1 MNDLISFASD
11 NHAGAHPE
19 VLRAMEAANVGYAA
33 AYGGDPLTASL
44 RELFKQTFGHSALGF
59 PVFNG
64 TGANVVALSAGLKR
78 YQGILCAAAAHID
91 ADECGAPE
99 RLGGFKL
106 FPIPTTDQKLTVDRI
121 APLLSR
127 RGDTHAVQP
136 RGISITQS
144 TELGTVYTLAEIR
157 ALSQFARAEGLFL
170 HMDGARIANAAAAL
184 GCSLKEC
191 TTDVGVDVLSF
202 GATKNGAISAEAVI
216 ALSPEFVATHAEDL
230 RYVQKQCMQLASKAR
245 FISAQLK
252 ALLENDL
259 WRRNAEQANAM
270 AKLLAEGVKPFAEIV
285 HPVEANAV
293 FARIPVAAIPSLQN
307 RFPFYTWEEA
317 SPARSADSAAAGVAL
332 VRWMTSFQTKEA
344 DVRQFIDALQASL
357 A

>member
-1 MNDLISFASD
+1 
-11 NHAGAHPE
+11 
-19 VLRAMEAANVGYAA
+19 MEAANLGYAA

-44 RELFKQTFGHSALGF
+44 REHFKQTFGPSALGF

-99 RLGGFKL
+99 RLGGMKL
-106 FPIPTTDQKLTVDRI
+106 FTIPTSNQKLTPEII

-157 ALSQFARAEGLFL
+157 ALSQFARSEGLFL

-184 GCSLKEC
+184 GCTLREC
-191 TTDVGVDVLSF
+191 TTDVGVDILSF
-202 GATKNGAISAEAVI
+202 GATKNGAIGAEAVI

-230 RYVQKQCMQLASKAR
+230 RYVQKQSMQLASKAR
-245 FISAQLK
+245 FISAQLM
-252 ALLENDL
+252 ALLDGDL
-259 WRRNAEQANAM
+259 WLRNAAQANAM
-270 AKLLAEGVKPFAEIV
+270 AKLLAELVAKLVSEEAKPLVEIV

-293 FARIPVAAIPSLQN
+293 FARIPTTAIPALQC

-317 SPARSADSAAAGVAL
+317 TPARTAESTAAGVSL
-332 VRWMTSFQTKEA
+332 VRWMTSFQTKES
-344 DVRQFIDALQASL
+344 DVRQFVEALGANL
-357 A
+357 G